1 MNNNTIIP
9 AGYRLSV
16 VSWEND
22 GDAYQTRVFEGLT
35 RERAEFLIEVAELTS
50 RGKFGNLYEP
60 SDTKLKKL
68 GEAALALFKRF
79 PGQSNFEPQGD
90 EAADLEEARDCFGD
104 LHFTLCGSSEH
115 FYTRVLESWKIEYV
129 PHEIVL
135 ENVSNQFRPPGDK
148 Y

>member
-1 MNNNTIIP
+1 MKNTIIP

-22 GDAYQTRVFEGLT
+22 ADAYQTRVFEGLT
-35 RERAEFLIEVAELTS
+35 KERAEFLIEVAELS
-50 RGKFGNLYEP
+50 RGDFGNLYEP
-60 SDTKLKKL
+60 SDKELDELAK
-68 GEAALALFKRF
+68 AALALFKKF
-79 PGQSNFEPQGD
+79 PGQSGFVPRATEY
-90 EAADLEEARDCFGD
+90 ADLEEARDCFSD

-115 FYTRVLESWKIEYV
+115 FYTRVTESWKVEYV

-135 ENVSNQFRPPGDK
+135 ENVSNQFRQPGDG